1 MADPKRGSLLAHT
14 MLVLQKYGGSSVADL
29 DRIRACA
36 DRCVAT
42 ARAHQGLVVV
52 VSAMKGETNRLIAMA
67 NALVQD
73 SSNVSADPGR
83 GDYVTA
89 ARRSPE
95 HDRELDQLVAT
106 GEKVSA
112 ALLAMAISARGG
124 RAVSLAGHQLGMHT
138 DRSFTRAKITDIS
151 EQRIRAELA
160 QGRVVVCA
168 GFQGIDDRGDI
179 TTLGRGGSDTS
190 AVALAAAL
198 KADVCEILTDVD
210 GVYTTD
216 PRIVPRAQ
224 KVHAMSYDEMLE
236 LASLGAKVLQ
246 IRSVAFAKKY
256 GVRVHVRSSLH
267 DGPGTMIVAPEEVA
281 RIRTQ
286 RADPAMEA
294 IEVSGVA
301 LQRDEAKVT
310 LVGVPDIPGVIA
322 EVFGALGAAGV
333 SVDMILQ
340 NASRNDRTDITFTVG
355 NADLEAASEVLERL
369 RPGDESLTL
378 ETDRSI
384 AKISVVGLGL
394 RSHAE
399 VAARVFSVL
408 ATENINVQMVSN
420 SELKMSVVVQERYG
434 ELALRSLHSAFGLDA
449 PT

>member
-1 MADPKRGSLLAHT
+1 

-29 DRIRACA
+29 ERIRACA

-42 ARAHQGLVVV
+42 AKPGTGLVVV

-67 NALVQD
+67 NALVHD
-73 SSNVSADPGR
+73 PASDPSAAGA

-112 ALLAMAISARGG
+112 ALLAMAIGERGG

-151 EQRIRAELA
+151 EQRIRAELES
-160 QGRVVVCA
+160 GRVVVCA

-198 KADVCEILTDVD
+198 RADVCEILTDVD

-216 PRIVPRAQ
+216 PRVVPRAQ
-224 KVHAMSYDEMLE
+224 KVEAMSYDEMLE

-281 RIRTQ
+281 RIRGERGT
-286 RADPAMEA
+286 RSMEA

-310 LVGVPDIPGVIA
+310 LVDVPDVPGVIA

-340 NASRNDRTDITFTVG
+340 NASRNERTDITFTVG
-355 NADLEAASEVLERL
+355 NADLEAATEVLERL
-369 RPGDESLTL
+369 RPGGESLTL
-378 ETDRSI
+378 ETDRTI

>member
-1 MADPKRGSLLAHT
+1 

-29 DRIRACA
+29 ERIRACA
-36 DRCVAT
+36 DRCVKT
-42 ARAHQGLVVV
+42 AAAGNELIVV
-52 VSAMKGETNRLIAMA
+52 VSAMKGETNRLIGLA
-67 NALVQD
+67 NALVT
-73 SSNVSADPGR
+73 GGTGGGER
-83 GDYVTA
+83 GPYVQA
-89 ARRSPE
+89 ATRSPA

-112 ALLAMAISARGG
+112 SLLAMAIGERGG
-124 RAVSLAGHQLGMHT
+124 QAVSLVGHQLGMQT
-138 DRSFTRAKITDIS
+138 DRNFTRAKITDIS
-151 EQRIRAELA
+151 QERIREELGR
-160 QGRVVVCA
+160 GRVVVCA

-198 KADVCEILTDVD
+198 GVDVCEILTDVD

-216 PRIVPRAQ
+216 PRIVPRAR
-224 KVHAMSYDEMLE
+224 KVDVMSYDEMLE

-267 DGPGTMIVAPEEVA
+267 EGPGTMIIAPQDIA
-281 RIRTQ
+281 AGRGKNGTH
-286 RADPAMEA
+286 AMEA

-310 LVGVPDIPGVIA
+310 LVGVPDVPGVIA
-322 EVFGALGAAGV
+322 EVFGALGAADLT
-333 SVDMILQ
+333 VDMILQ
-340 NASRNDRTDITFTVG
+340 NASRNARTDITFTVG
-355 NADLEAASEVLERL
+355 DADVERAIEVLGGL
-369 RPGDESLTL
+369 RPGGEALTL

-399 VAARVFSVL
+399 VAARAFAVL
-408 ATENINVQMVSN
+408 AAENINVQMVSN
-420 SELKMSVVVQERYG
+420 SEIKMSVVVHERYG
-434 ELALRSLHSAFGLDA
+434 ELALRSLHTAFGLDA
-449 PT
+449 PP

>member
-1 MADPKRGSLLAHT
+1 

-42 ARAHQGLVVV
+42 AKAGHDLVVV
-52 VSAMKGETNRLIAMA
+52 VSAMKGETNRLIEMA
-67 NALVQD
+67 NALVEHAPED
-73 SSNVSADPGR
+73 GDR
-83 GDYVTA
+83 GPYVTA
-89 ARRSPE
+89 AKRSHE

-112 ALLAMAISARGG
+112 ALLAMAICNRGG
-124 RAVSLAGHQLGMHT
+124 RAVSLVGHQLGMKT

-151 EQRIRAELA
+151 EQRIRSEL
-160 QGRVVVCA
+160 GEGKVVVCA

-216 PRIVPRAQ
+216 PRVVPRAR
-224 KVHAMSYDEMLE
+224 KVDAMSYDEMLE

-256 GVRVHVRSSLH
+256 GVRVHVRSSQH
-267 DGPGTMIVAPEEVA
+267 QGPGTMIVSADEVA
-281 RIRTQ
+281 QVSAQIASEQ
-286 RADPAMEA
+286 GGDDEAPAMEA

-310 LVGVPDIPGVIA
+310 LVGVPDVPGVIA
-322 EVFGALGAAGV
+322 GVFGALGAAGV
-333 SVDMILQ
+333 TVDMILQ
-340 NASRNDRTDITFTVG
+340 NASRNARTDITFTVAE
-355 NADLEAASEVLERL
+355 ADLESAVEVLSGL
-369 RPGDESLTL
+369 RPGGEELTL
-378 ETDRSI
+378 ETDRTI

-399 VAARVFSVL
+399 VAARAFEVL
-408 ATENINVQMVSN
+408 AADNVNVQMVSN
-420 SELKMSVVVQERYG
+420 SEIKMSVVVHERYG

-449 PT
+449 PA

>member
-1 MADPKRGSLLAHT
+1 

-29 DRIRACA
+29 ERIRACA

-42 ARAHQGLVVV
+42 AKANGGLVVV
-52 VSAMKGETNRLIAMA
+52 VSAMKGETNRLISMA
-67 NALVQD
+67 NALVQGPLER
-73 SSNVSADPGR
+73 APGEQGS
-83 GDYVTA
+83 GDYVSSA
-89 ARRSPE
+89 KRSPE

-112 ALLAMAISARGG
+112 ALLAMAIGSRGG
-124 RAVSLAGHQLGMHT
+124 HAVSLAGHQLGMHT

-151 EQRIRAELA
+151 EKRIRAELA
-160 QGRVVVCA
+160 KGRVVVCA

-224 KVHAMSYDEMLE
+224 KVDAMSYDEMLE

-267 DGPGTMIVAPEEVA
+267 EGPGTMIVAPQEVA
-281 RIRTQ
+281 RLRSENG
-286 RADPAMEA
+286 APSMEA
-294 IEVSGVA
+294 IEVSGIA

-310 LVGVPDIPGVIA
+310 LVGVPDVPGVIA
-322 EVFGALGAAGV
+322 EVFGALGAADV

-340 NASRNDRTDITFTVG
+340 NASRNQRTDITFTVG
-355 NADLEAASEVLERL
+355 TADLEAATEVLERL
-369 RPGDESLTL
+369 RPGGEALTL
-378 ETDRSI
+378 ETDRAI

-449 PT
+449 PP

>member
-1 MADPKRGSLLAHT
+1 

-36 DRCVAT
+36 DRCIAAT
-42 ARAHQGLVVV
+42 RAGHDLVVV

-67 NALVQD
+67 NALVEHAPD
-73 SSNVSADPGR
+73 DER
-83 GDYVTA
+83 GPYVTA

-112 ALLAMAISARGG
+112 ALLAMAIGHRGG
-124 RAVSLAGHQLGMHT
+124 KAVSLAGHQLGMHT

-151 EQRIRAELA
+151 EQRIRSELA
-160 QGRVVVCA
+160 HGRVVVCA

-198 KADVCEILTDVD
+198 GADVCEILTDVD

-216 PRIVPRAQ
+216 PRIVPRAR
-224 KVHAMSYDEMLE
+224 KVERMSYDEMLE

-267 DGPGTMIVAPEEVA
+267 EGPGTMIVAPED
-281 RIRTQ
+281 IQ
-286 RADPAMEA
+286 RGTPNAHSSPESPESMEA

-310 LVGVPDIPGVIA
+310 LVGVPDVPGIIA
-322 EVFGALGAAGV
+322 EVFGALGAADV

-340 NASRNDRTDITFTVG
+340 NASRNDRTDITFTVAD
-355 NADLEAASEVLERL
+355 ADLEAAQAVLAGL
-369 RPGDESLTL
+369 RPGDEALTL
-378 ETDRSI
+378 ETDRGI
-384 AKISVVGLGL
+384 AKISIVGLGL

-399 VAARVFSVL
+399 VAARAFAVL
-408 ATENINVQMVSN
+408 AAENINVQMVSN
-420 SELKMSVVVQERYG
+420 SELKMSVVVHERYG
-434 ELALRSLHSAFGLDA
+434 ELALRCLHTAFGLDA
-449 PT
+449 PD

>member
-1 MADPKRGSLLAHT
+1 

-36 DRCVAT
+36 DRCVST
-42 ARAHQGLVVV
+42 AQAGDDLIVV

-67 NALVQD
+67 NALVEHAPED
-73 SSNVSADPGR
+73 ADR
-83 GDYVTA
+83 GPYVTA
-89 ARRSPE
+89 AKRSVA

-112 ALLAMAISARGG
+112 ALLAMAIGDRGG
-124 RAVSLAGHQLGMHT
+124 QAVSLVGHQLGMKT

-151 EQRIRAELA
+151 EQRIRSELS

-198 KADVCEILTDVD
+198 GADVCEILTDVD

-216 PRIVPRAQ
+216 PRVVPRAR
-224 KVHAMSYDEMLE
+224 KVAAMSYDEMLE

-267 DGPGTMIVAPEEVA
+267 DGPGTMIVAPKEVA
-281 RIRTQ
+281 QIRAQALDAGHESELEPQ
-286 RADPAMEA
+286 RREDQSMEA

-310 LVGVPDIPGVIA
+310 LVGVPDVPGVIA

-340 NASRNDRTDITFTVG
+340 NVSRNARTDITFTVAE
-355 NADLEAASEVLERL
+355 ADLESATTVLEGL
-369 RPGDESLTL
+369 RPGGEALTL
-378 ETDRSI
+378 DSDRAI

-399 VAARVFSVL
+399 VAAKAFEVL
-408 ATENINVQMVSN
+408 AADNVNVQMVSN
-420 SELKMSVVVQERYG
+420 SELRMSVVVHERYG
-434 ELALRSLHSAFGLDA
+434 ELALRSLHTAFGLDA
-449 PT
+449 PAD